1 MTTTLQAGEQRT
13 LLRNITWQ
21 TFLDLCEQ
29 RQGSVPRMTYDR
41 GELELM
47 SPRRQHEELG
57 RFVGRIVETFTEQK
71 GIDIRSVASTTFK
84 RHDLTRAFEADES
97 YYIQNVE
104 SIWRKEEVDL
114 AIDPPPDLVI
124 EVELTSSA
132 IAKMPLFAAM
142 GIPEV
147 WRHDGSCLK
156 MLSLVEKEYQA
167 IDESVQLQGLTFAM
181 IDTVLSKRFEIGET
195 PLIRQFRQSLGQ

>member
-1 MTTTLQAGEQRT
+1 MTTTLPAGEQRT

-29 RQGSVPRMTYDR
+29 REGSVPRMTYDR
-41 GELELM
+41 GELEIM
-47 SPRRQHEELG
+47 SPRGQHEELG
-57 RFVGRIVETFTEQK
+57 RFVGRIVETFTEVW

-156 MLSLVEKEYQA
+156 MLSLVEMEYQA
-167 IDESVQLQGLTFAM
+167 IDESVQLPGLTATM

-195 PLIRQFRQSLGQ
+195 PLIRQFRQSLGE

>member
-21 TFLDLCEQ
+21 TFLDLCDQ
-29 RQGSVPRMTYDR
+29 REGSVPRMTYDR
-41 GELELM
+41 GDLELL
-47 SPRRQHEELG
+47 SPRSQHEELG
-57 RFVGRIVETFTEQK
+57 RFIGRIVETFTEQK

-156 MLSLVEKEYQA
+156 MLSLVDMEYQA
-167 IDESVQLQGLTFAM
+167 IDESVQLPGLTAAM
-181 IDTVLSKRFEIGET
+181 IDNVLSKRFQIGET
-195 PLIRQFRQSLGQ
+195 RLIRQFRQSLGQ